1 MDPGQLSTE
10 QWAEV
15 GMALKFLWGA
25 FLSAI
30 VAGTSLVTAHA
41 IIPSAVTTST
51 ISERWMKVRP
61 VFYVVGIAGLAGI
74 ALFLTLSATETG
86 WIRDLYPRFWQ

>member
-10 QWAEV
+10 QWAQV

-25 FLSAI
+25 FLCAI
-30 VAGTSLVTAHA
+30 VAGTSLLAAHA
-41 IIPSAVTTST
+41 LIPSAVSTST
-51 ISERWMKVRP
+51 ISSRWIKARP
-61 VFYVVGIAGLAGI
+61 IFYLVGFAGLLGI
-74 ALFLTLSATETG
+74 ALFLFLSASETG